1 MHLCTCACG
10 LVCVCRW
17 LPVKVRRLPHFR
29 STWQCWLKRKKR
41 WRGVPPVW
49 FPQWR
54 PSVLP
59 QLCMWAAHWSFRKK
73 KKKEREEKTL
83 RKRKSDLPRAQW
95 MKPKYLCL
103 RKSCYHG
110 DDSPSGAQQQPTWL
124 PVPSLSVCFWY
135 FCTEGWKWLTY
146 YLIIRMFRDLGEFF
160 CFRFY
165 MKVETSLDW
174 KGSYTLIS
182 KIAYLCFFLITVQLE
197 FYCQTKLY
205 SSFQWL
211 QKNQKSNVSKKKMF

>member
-1 MHLCTCACG
+1 MLTEEEETMKRSSAG
-10 LVCVCRW
+10 LV
-17 LPVKVRRLPHFR
+17 
-29 STWQCWLKRKKR
+29 STVTALCSSTALYVSSALKL
-41 WRGVPPVW
+41 
-49 FPQWR
+49 QE
-54 PSVLP
+54 
-59 QLCMWAAHWSFRKK
+59 K

-197 FYCQTKLY
+197 FYCQMKLY